1 MTREDDA
8 SGDETDKEEWDGM
21 VLQLKGLQL
30 MDKREGMQETS
41 TPASVRRALPS
52 SKEEDE
58 EEAEEDESED
68 EDGERKKTKKKKGKK
83 HAKPQVVVCGPK

>member
-1 MTREDDA
+1 
-8 SGDETDKEEWDGM
+8 M

-83 HAKPQVVVCGPK
+83 HAKPQVSAVWLMCRVDTPEGYGVFTLIQ